1 MLRKIFKTGNSVVVS
16 LPKDALEQL
25 GVAEGADVQVELDE
39 QNRQI
44 VIRPV
49 ELPVGGIIDE
59 AFAKQVADFIKRYK
73 PALDALAKK

>member
-16 LPKDALEQL
+16 LPRDALEQL

-44 VIRPV
+44 IIRPV
-49 ELPVGGIIDE
+49 ERPVAGIIDE